1 MSLSGLLVVVSATRL
16 CCTFVVRLS
25 TYSAPSLLL
34 LCFVFLQ
41 AHTTIQDAHCSGFE
55 CSFCSAC
62 WQLRVAAAFFF
73 RGHEE
78 KGGGEGVRSPSLF
91 SCGCGAPCVAA
102 LSWAPCPIEGGMAGN
117 FGAAS
122 WMDEGL
128 LARVRCVVAAGFC
141 HFPGAVE
148 MSWGRWWWM
157 SSPPAW
163 WVAAGVVCLPCVDAV
178 SWCVNCAAGPAALSS
193 CCLLSLAVSAALRPS
208 PSCSI
213 PFPSGSR
220 IGSLTPATPLRVMM
234 TAMMTVRLRVVCAVQ
249 FLALSCC
256 CCTSVCVTAGEEG
269 VASPTPLLPVP
280 RKQTEDGPKNA
291 GKNKANDNENSSLPS
306 FVS

>member
-1 MSLSGLLVVVSATRL
+1 MSLSGLLVVASAMRL
-16 CCTFVVRLS
+16 CCTFLCVS
-25 TYSAPSLLL
+25 PHTLLPL
-34 LCFVFLQ
+34 FYFFALCFCR
-41 AHTTIQDAHCSGFE
+41 HTQPHAQDAHCSGFE

-78 KGGGEGVRSPSLF
+78 KGGGEGVRSASLF

-117 FGAAS
+117 FFAAS

-128 LARVRCVVAAGFC
+128 LARVCCVVAAGFC

-178 SWCVNCAAGPAALSS
+178 SCFVNCAAGPAALPS
-193 CCLLSLAVSAALRPS
+193 CCLLSLSRCIRCAPSLSLLFHSFSFWLTDQLTDSSDSTTCDDDCDGDGAALCGVRRAVP
-208 PSCSI
+208 CALVLLLLHVRVHD
-213 PFPSGSR
+213 SR
-220 IGSLTPATPLRVMM
+220 
-234 TAMMTVRLRVVCAVQ
+234 
-249 FLALSCC
+249 
-256 CCTSVCVTAGEEG
+256 
-269 VASPTPLLPVP
+269 
-280 RKQTEDGPKNA
+280 
-291 GKNKANDNENSSLPS
+291 
-306 FVS
+306 